1 MADTSATPTDWVRV
15 FEIDRQYKLLCAGPP
30 RGQNLRQWFNKWEK
44 LYAKAKT
51 ARHADIETEVI
62 IDYFIESMRSTNPIW
77 ASTSSYDLQL
87 RRLRN
92 EQTPTFMEVL
102 NILRHLCAEDLIANS
117 TGSSSTPNKKSKD
130 LPPKNCVCGKPHW
143 YTNCFYLVESIRPK
157 GWHSEPKIVR
167 RIDEALK
174 DPKVKASINKARKRK
189 NLGEQALTFTTELP
203 PEPQIIAN
211 DCDITNCWILA
222 SASNIHVC
230 NDPSRFNTTHS
241 TKLNDYLTSGST
253 TYPIQAYGTVD
264 ITVTSPTGK
273 RESIVLKQVALI
285 PGFFTNLV
293 SFSRAKTA
301 KIYWD
306 TAKDTLYTVNKEKHN
321 DFSQLRP
328 HNGLWIVEYNPSQS
342 TSEVDASPSTP
353 VTLVASAAIYTISEV
368 PSAPQL

>member
-1 MADTSATPTDWVRV
+1 MADTSVTPTDWPQVLA
-15 FEIDRQYKLLCAGPP
+15 IDRQYKVLRAGPL

-44 LYAKAKT
+44 FYAKAK
-51 ARHADIETEVI
+51 AIKHADTETGMI
-62 IDYFIESMRSTNPIW
+62 IDYFIESIRSTYPTW

-102 NILRHLCAEDLIANS
+102 NIFRHLCAEDLIVQS
-117 TGSSSTPNKKSKD
+117 TGSSSTLKQKSKD
-130 LPPKNCVCGKPHW
+130 LPPRSCVCGKPHS
-143 YTNCFYLVESIRPK
+143 YTNCFYLIESIRPK
-157 GWHSEPKIVR
+157 EWHSDPRIFK

-174 DPKVKASINKARKRK
+174 DPKVKTKINKARRK
-189 NLGEQALTFTTELP
+189 KDSREQALPLTTELP
-203 PEPQIIAN
+203 PELLIKAN
-211 DCDITNCWILA
+211 DHDITNCWILA

-241 TKLNDYLTSGST
+241 TKSNDYLTSGST

-301 KIYWD
+301 NIYWD

-321 DFSQLRP
+321 DFSQLKP
-328 HNGLWIVEYNPSQS
+328 HNGLSIVEYNPSQS
-342 TSEVDASPSTP
+342 TSEVDASPSIP
-353 VTLVASAAIYTISEV
+353 VTLVASAAIYTSSEV